1 MREHRRGK
9 ALSEDPIRFES
20 MASDKKVRGFSFF
33 FWVSASLFILAAA
46 NWTFNKLIDLSTL
59 VSLGW
64 SIVVLFLAI
73 LFVAAFLNLTY
84 NAVPNVR
91 NILNGVLGLDKEHCT
106 KGPNVVPT
114 NIQESDKGQAKFDK
128 DVELLK
134 VSIISEELR
143 GRYYTVMGALFSLL
157 TAILAAIIALS
168 VTVSDGLTKLGWLG
182 ILGIIGFAV
191 ATTAFRTIT
200 RYREQVPQV
209 DSLIETIEKGQ
220 KIDTVEHEID
230 RIAGRK

>member
-91 NILNGVLGLDKEHCT
+91 NILNGVLGLDKERCVE
-106 KGPNVVPT
+106 GPNVSPN
-114 NIQESDKGQAKFDK
+114 NIREPDKNQAKFEK
-128 DVELLK
+128 DIELL
-134 VSIISEELR
+134 
-143 GRYYTVMGALFSLL
+143 
-157 TAILAAIIALS
+157 
-168 VTVSDGLTKLGWLG
+168 
-182 ILGIIGFAV
+182 
-191 ATTAFRTIT
+191 
-200 RYREQVPQV
+200 
-209 DSLIETIEKGQ
+209 
-220 KIDTVEHEID
+220 
-230 RIAGRK
+230 